1 MTVTDTLPK
10 DVSLVSAVGP
20 SGSCAVKKTKVTC
33 AIGALNPAGVV
44 YGGAPVSIT
53 IVVVP
58 RKTGTLRNTATVAGD
73 QKDPAKANNQATATT
88 TILGA
93 PTCRGLVATV
103 TGSPGDDHL
112 TGTAGPDVIV
122 ALGGSD
128 FIEAG
133 SGRDLVCAGGG
144 RDRVRAGSAADRVF
158 AGAGGDRVLGQ
169 GGPDVLRGAGG
180 SDVLKGGRG
189 SDRLRGGRG
198 FDRCRGGAGAQLDQR
213 LRALGDGEEAP
224 LAGGALQG
232 VRAAVVELEAGA
244 DDQLAHGAG
253 DEQLAGVGQGADPG
267 ADVDRHPA
275 DVVADQLDL
284 AGVDPTLTSIP
295 IAASSSRTAAA
306 QRIARAGPSKVA
318 RNPSPIVFTS
328 RPRWI

>member
-1 MTVTDTLPK
+1 MVALALMAASLVFASLGSAAPRPAAATSDLRITKSDGPDPVSVGAQLTYTIGVENLGPSPATGVTVTDTLPK

-44 YGGAPVSIT
+44 YGGAPISIT

-198 FDRCRGGAGAQLDQR
+198 FDRCRGGAG
-213 LRALGDGEEAP
+213 
-224 LAGGALQG
+224 
-232 VRAAVVELEAGA
+232 VN
-244 DDQLAHGAG
+244 
-253 DEQLAGVGQGADPG
+253 
-267 ADVDRHPA
+267 
-275 DVVADQLDL
+275 
-284 AGVDPTLTSIP
+284 SI
-295 IAASSSRTAAA
+295 RGCE
-306 QRIARAGPSKVA
+306 R
-318 RNPSPIVFTS
+318 
-328 RPRWI
+328 